1 MVGLVVCLATSGVIF
16 VAAKLGKLDT
26 EKIDASDIQVNKE
39 AEETGE
45 GYTNVALFGIDSR
58 SGELEKGTRTDCI
71 IVASLDNKTKE
82 VRMSSVYRDTLL
94 DIKDGHLQKCNAA
107 YSFGGPTQ
115 AINMLNKNLDLD
127 IEKFAT
133 VDFAAISEAIDLLGG
148 LDINVKQEEIKYLN
162 KFVGETARVA
172 KKKAKKVTKPGKQHL
187 NGVQAT
193 TYARIR
199 STAGGDFT
207 RTERQRLVIEKIVK
221 KAQKSDLATINKII
235 DKLLPT
241 IKTNFSAAEILSYA
255 KDFTKYKIVD
265 SSGFPFEKTT
275 DTISGLG
282 SIVIPV
288 TLDKNVQELHKF
300 LYGDESYKPSSE
312 VKTISNA
319 VVARVGQRQAESSAN
334 LNSKTYKTAP
344 EDRAQESNKYT
355 PTRSYKNNSY
365 SSGGSTRNNSTTTNN
380 NQSSNQNSNKKP
392 GNSDGSQ
399 SNTGNNT
406 GGNNSSGGST
416 GGNTGGSHS
425 GGNNT
430 GGNTGGSTGGGN
442 TGGGNESGGGSTG
455 GGNTSG
461 GNESGGGEAA
471 EE

>member
-1 MVGLVVCLATSGVIF
+1 MGSLVLCLAASGVIF

-26 EKIDASDIQVNKE
+26 EEIDAADIQVNKE

-71 IVASLDNKTKE
+71 IVASLNNKTKE

-133 VDFAAISEAIDLLGG
+133 VDFAAISETIDLLGG
-148 LDINVKQEEIKYLN
+148 LDINVKKEEIQYLN

-207 RTERQRLVIEKIVK
+207 RTERQRLVIQKIVE
-221 KAQKSDLATINKII
+221 KAQKSDFATINKII

-255 KDFTKYKIVD
+255 KDFTKYKIGA

-288 TLDKNVQELHKF
+288 KLDNNVKELHKF
-300 LYGDESYKPSSE
+300 LYDDENYKTSSE

-319 VVARVGQRQAESSAN
+319 VVARVGQRQAESSST

-344 EDRAQESNKYT
+344 EDKAQESNKYT
-355 PTRSYKNNSY
+355 PTTSYKNK
-365 SSGGSTRNNSTTTNN
+365 
-380 NQSSNQNSNKKP
+380 NSNK
-392 GNSDGSQ
+392 N
-399 SNTGNNT
+399 
-406 GGNNSSGGST
+406 NNSGNHSGNTGGST
-416 GGNTGGSHS
+416 GGNTGGS
-425 GGNNT
+425 T
-430 GGNTGGSTGGGN
+430 GGNSGSNTGDGSSESGGGSSESGDGN
-442 TGGGNESGGGSTG
+442 TGGGSSENE
-455 GGNTSG
+455 
-461 GNESGGGEAA
+461 A
-471 EE
+471 E